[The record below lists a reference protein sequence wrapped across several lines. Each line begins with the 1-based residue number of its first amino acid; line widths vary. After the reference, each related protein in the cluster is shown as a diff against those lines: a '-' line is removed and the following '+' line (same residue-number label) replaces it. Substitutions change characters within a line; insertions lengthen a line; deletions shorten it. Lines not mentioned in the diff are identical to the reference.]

1 MNFQKIVFIVF
12 IGFLCSCVSQKKTVY
27 LQDSNSA
34 PTSGKMP
41 DFVLK
46 IKSNDILSIQVF
58 TVNTEAFPGI
68 ASTVD
73 KQVIDNRSPYE
84 KGIIVDVDGNVEL
97 PLINKVHLAD
107 LSITEARDL
116 LVAKFEQFMDAP
128 IVVVKKLSFK
138 VTILGEV
145 NKPGLFYVSNEK
157 ITLLEALGMAG
168 DLNIY
173 GDRQEIKV
181 IRQTPEGYK
190 ELKVDLTTKAA
201 LNTEVAYLYPDDV
214 IYVKPIKR
222 RNTLTISPTVAVVTS
237 ILATLTLMMALILRK
252 N

>member
-1 MNFQKIVFIVF
+1 MNFRKIVFIVF

-46 IKSNDILSIQVF
+46 IKPNDILSIQVF
-58 TVNTEAFPGI
+58 TINTEAFPGI

-173 GDRQEIKV
+173 GDRQEIKI

-214 IYVKPIKR
+214 VYVKPIKR